1 VSLLQQQVLK
11 TRTDNGTATLI
22 EQVAIPLSEEEKET
36 EAITVHL
43 AEELQKTGYAL
54 RSKTM
59 IVAVK

>member
-22 EQVAIPLSEEEKET
+22 EQVAMPLSEEEKET

-43 AEELQKTGYAL
+43 AEELQ
-54 RSKTM
+54 
-59 IVAVK
+59 

>member
-1 VSLLQQQVLK
+1 LK
-11 TRTDNGTATLI
+11 TQTDNGTATLI
-22 EQVAIPLSEEEKET
+22 EQVAMPLSEEEKET

-43 AEELQKTGYAL
+43 AAEELQKTGYAL